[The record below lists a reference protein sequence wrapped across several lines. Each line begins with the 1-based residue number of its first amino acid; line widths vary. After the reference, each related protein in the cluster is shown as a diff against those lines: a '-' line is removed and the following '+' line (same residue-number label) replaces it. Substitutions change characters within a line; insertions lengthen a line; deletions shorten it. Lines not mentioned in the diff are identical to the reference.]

1 MGRSTA
7 SHRGVSLGLLCV
19 MGAAFLTAG
28 CGQERTKGL
37 FTLAQLKSYERLA
50 VLGLTAEQEQVFMAS
65 YIGVFKD
72 QPTTF
77 VERARLRDIV
87 GEQDLLRIPR
97 DRLDDK
103 TRAKMKQILGVEALV
118 LCAFEEGDQGRGPKK
133 LLVRIVDTETGA
145 IVGSVITEARGDFE
159 SHCEQAVK
167 ALKQNLYKGARPDD
181 RTPEPAAPRVVG

>member
-7 SHRGVSLGLLCV
+7 SHRGVSLGLLGV
-19 MGAAFLTAG
+19 LGAGFLVVG

-50 VLGLTAEQEQVFMAS
+50 VLGLTAEQEQVFMAW
-65 YIGVFKD
+65 YIRVFKD

-77 VERARLRDIV
+77 VERSRLRDIV

-103 TRAKMKQILGVEALV
+103 TRARMKQILGVEALA

-133 LLVRIVDTETGA
+133 LRVRIVDTETGA

-167 ALKQNLYKGARPDD
+167 ALKQDLYKGTRPDD
-181 RTPEPAAPRVVG
+181 WAPEPTTPSVVG